1 MSELSAA
8 DLAAVTK
15 DTGDFGGSSAWV
27 LVILFALIFGW
38 GNNGFSGSRENYA
51 TPADIQ
57 RAVDNSAIQ
66 QDIQRTAYEN
76 MAVTKDASYN
86 NLSEIRDLESAVNA
100 GFAAQATGLCDA
112 KSMLLENRYLAAQEA
127 AQTRAEAQV
136 QTQRILDR
144 MAEKEQQD
152 LRDANMRLY
161 FDKQM
166 ESVPRVSNI
175 GYGVVPNFPAPAPQP
190 YPFGNL

>member
-8 DLAAVTK
+8 DLAAATK
-15 DTGDFGGSSAWV
+15 DAGDFGGSSAWV

-57 RAVDNSAIQ
+57 R
-66 QDIQRTAYEN
+66 TAYEN

-86 NLSEIRDLESAVNA
+86 NLSEIRDLEPAVNA